1 MVRKEIDLSNEILCL
16 AYCEQNE
23 SLVNVFKKNWH
34 ETLCGSEDFFFFLI
48 LQTLSVMNVI
58 NSVSLFHKITVER
71 VTVWVESQ
79 DVDYCIN
86 KISAHSIYNEE
97 H

>member
-1 MVRKEIDLSNEILCL
+1 M
-16 AYCEQNE
+16 
-23 SLVNVFKKNWH
+23 
-34 ETLCGSEDFFFFLI
+34 CGSEDFFFFLI

-58 NSVSLFHKITVER
+58 NSISLFHKITVER
-71 VTVWVESQ
+71 VTVLVEGK

-86 KISAHSIYNEE
+86 KVSAHSIYNAE